1 MPKFK
6 VKKKDNPKKQ
16 TNQQDAKVDQGGD
29 GSSVDAISVSP
40 NKPSNPSFLQR
51 SLTPTPKSVSIKKQD
66 QQMLSPINLGN
77 QAAKANRAPQTD
89 ISEVGV
95 EQNDQSEDGLS
106 FIGSKQSVRSPSK
119 SPAKKKT
126 YGQIN

>member
-1 MPKFK
+1 M
-6 VKKKDNPKKQ
+6 
-16 TNQQDAKVDQGGD
+16 
-29 GSSVDAISVSP
+29 
-40 NKPSNPSFLQR
+40 
-51 SLTPTPKSVSIKKQD
+51 
-66 QQMLSPINLGN
+66 SPINLGN